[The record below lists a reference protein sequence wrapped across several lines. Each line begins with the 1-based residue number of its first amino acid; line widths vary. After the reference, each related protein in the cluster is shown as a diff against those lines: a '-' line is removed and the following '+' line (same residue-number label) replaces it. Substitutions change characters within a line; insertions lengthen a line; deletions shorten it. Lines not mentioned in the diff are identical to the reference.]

1 MPSPE
6 AGRSVLPRNDER
18 LWTSVLEAVR
28 GRVKREQFETWFKRT
43 ALRSISGGEAV
54 VAVPNAFF
62 REWLGR
68 FYRAEI
74 ENALRELTGEAL
86 ALQVVVD
93 AELFPAVGRAEAAPE
108 SAPVG
113 DLIPAPGPVEVP
125 AARPA
130 LPATGSALNPDYTFE
145 NFVVG
150 PCNRFVHA
158 ASLGVVENPG
168 RAYNP
173 LFVHGS
179 CGMGKTHLLQAV
191 CHSIQKLRPEA
202 DVRFLSCETFIN
214 HFISALGNGDLERFR
229 NRYRGADLLV
239 VDDIHL
245 LAAKERTQEEFF
257 HTFNTL
263 YARRCQIVLSSD
275 CPPKEFRQMQE
286 RLVSRFSGGLV
297 APIDP
302 PCFETRSAILQRKAR
317 ARGHDLPDDVIRFIA
332 EGVRSSVR
340 DLEGAVLKLLG
351 YASISHR
358 PVTLE
363 LAQEAMRDLFP
374 APVISV
380 SIDQI
385 LSSVA
390 RRFGVKVG
398 DLQSKRRSQSIVLP
412 RQVAMYL
419 ARRHTRYSL
428 EEIGSLFGGKDHTT
442 VLYALERVEER
453 LRKDPPFRN
462 VLTLLSKDFG
472 GEA

>member
-6 AGRSVLPRNDER
+6 AGRFVLSSEQAK
-18 LWTSVLEAVR
+18 LWASVLESLR
-28 GRVKREQFETWFKRT
+28 ERVKREQFETWFRRT
-43 ALRSISGGEAV
+43 ALTSVSPGEAV
-54 VAVPNAFF
+54 VAVPNVFF

-68 FYRAEI
+68 FYREAVES
-74 ENALRELTGEAL
+74 ALRELTGEAL
-86 ALQVVVD
+86 TLRIVVD
-93 AELFPAVGRAEAAPE
+93 AELFPALGRAEAPA
-108 SAPVG
+108 S
-113 DLIPAPGPVEVP
+113 LPAPDEAAP
-125 AARPA
+125 APPTSPA
-130 LPATGSALNPDYTFE
+130 GSKPAVGAPLNADYTFE

-150 PCNRFVHA
+150 PCNRFAHA
-158 ASLGVVENPG
+158 AALGVVENPG

-191 CHSIQKLRPEA
+191 CHTVQKMRPGV
-202 DVRFLSCETFIN
+202 DIRFLSCETFIN
-214 HFISALGNGDLERFR
+214 HFISALGKGDLERFR
-229 NRYRGADLLV
+229 GRYRETDLLI
-239 VDDIHL
+239 VDDVHL

-263 YARRCQIVLSSD
+263 YSRQCQIVLSSD
-275 CPPKEFRQMQE
+275 CPPKEIKQMQD

-317 ARGHDLPDDVIRFIA
+317 ARGHELPDDVIRFIA

-351 YASISHR
+351 YASITHR
-358 PVTLE
+358 PVTID
-363 LAQEAMRDLFP
+363 LAREAMRDLVP
-374 APVISV
+374 AATVSV
-380 SIDQI
+380 SIDEI
-385 LSSVA
+385 LGSVA
-390 RRFGVKVG
+390 KRFSVKVG

-419 ARRHTRYSL
+419 ARKHTRYSL

-453 LRKDPPFRN
+453 LRKDLSFRN
-462 VLTLLSKDFG
+462 IVDALAKEFG
-472 GEA
+472 GRA

>member
-6 AGRSVLPRNDER
+6 AGRSVLPGSDAK

-43 ALRSISGGEAV
+43 ALRSLSAVEAV

-74 ENALRELTGEAL
+74 EGALRELTGQAVS
-86 ALQVVVD
+86 LQIVVD
-93 AELFPAVGRAEAAPE
+93 AELFPAVGRSESATE
-108 SAPVG
+108 SAPEVG
-113 DLIPAPGPVEVP
+113 ETPPPSLEELPAPRAPLP
-125 AARPA
+125 AA
-130 LPATGSALNPDYTFE
+130 GVALNPDYTFE

-191 CHSIQKLRPEA
+191 CHSIQKLRPDA

-275 CPPKEFRQMQE
+275 CPPKEIRQMQE

-302 PCFETRSAILQRKAR
+302 PCFETRSAILQRKVR
-317 ARGHDLPDDVIRFIA
+317 A
-332 EGVRSSVR
+332 
-340 DLEGAVLKLLG
+340 
-351 YASISHR
+351 
-358 PVTLE
+358 
-363 LAQEAMRDLFP
+363 
-374 APVISV
+374 
-380 SIDQI
+380 
-385 LSSVA
+385 
-390 RRFGVKVG
+390 
-398 DLQSKRRSQSIVLP
+398 
-412 RQVAMYL
+412 
-419 ARRHTRYSL
+419 
-428 EEIGSLFGGKDHTT
+428 
-442 VLYALERVEER
+442 
-453 LRKDPPFRN
+453 
-462 VLTLLSKDFG
+462 
-472 GEA
+472 